1 MSENQ
6 REPNNLLDTTDCLEA
21 VGVFRNWK
29 NFLFVIIFCSLLLL
43 QISFWMLD
51 TGYVKT
57 GTALAEP
64 PKAMVSEPIESKPIE
79 TEQTNQISKA
89 AKLVSAEPNQPVVAE
104 VPAKKIIP
112 SFNLKVAHLSWLIR
126 VLNFVLIFAAVLYC
140 LTLLFC
146 LKISLV
152 SRFGGINHICRA
164 FFLSLFFVVL
174 LLPWQQLFGGITLG
188 ALYTPAELL
197 GWHGGLKDAATL
209 NIVFYYLR
217 FVGYWGLAVLL
228 LIFAQIR
235 SSRWAKA
242 ILHRLEII

>member
-6 REPNNLLDTTDCLEA
+6 REPNKLLDTTDCLEA

-51 TGYVKT
+51 IGYVKT
-57 GTALAEP
+57 DAALSEP
-64 PKAMVSEPIESKPIE
+64 PEAMVSELIE
-79 TEQTNQISKA
+79 TEQTKKITKA
-89 AKLVSAEPNQPVVAE
+89 AKQVSTEPNQPVVVE
-104 VPAKKIIP
+104 VAAKKIIP
-112 SFNLKVAHLSWLIR
+112 SFNFKISHLSWLIR

-146 LKISLV
+146 LKISLA
-152 SRFGGINHICRA
+152 SQFGGINHICRA

-174 LLPWQQLFGGITLG
+174 LLPWQQLFSGITSG
-188 ALYTPAELL
+188 ILYTPAELL
-197 GWHGGLKDAATL
+197 GWHGGLKDTGTL

-217 FVGYWGLAVLL
+217 FVGYWGLAVLV